1 MKRMIAAALAALM
14 LAAALTACGSRDNG
28 AVSTTPGGNVNGG
41 TVPAPAP
48 VEPEHEGTAREEF
61 DDSMEEFKDGAEDF
75 GDGLE
80 QGAEDMI
87 DGTEKAARRRPNTGT
102 GMVGER

>member
-1 MKRMIAAALAALM
+1 MKRTIAAALAALM

-28 AVSTTPGGNVNGG
+28 AVSTTPDGNVNGG
-41 TVPAPAP
+41 AVPTPAP
-48 VEPEHEGTAREEF
+48 VEPDSGSAREEF
-61 DDSMEEFKDGAEDF
+61 DDSMDEFRDGAEAF

-80 QGAEDMI
+80 QGAEDII
-87 DGTEKAARRRPNTGT
+87 DGTEKAARRRSNTGT